1 MNHKFNPRDDVIV
14 SLNSGEYEGEV
25 KTWFSDKNGLSYVV
39 TITGHE
45 HLKEVR
51 VKEYQLTKTGE

>member
-1 MNHKFNPRDDVIV
+1 MNHTFNPHDKVTV

-25 KTWFSDKNGLSYVV
+25 KTWFSDKSGLWYVV
-39 TITGHE
+39 MITGHE

-51 VKEYQLTKTGE
+51 VKEYQITKTGE